1 MPHIRLEYSTNVKE
15 PLSTEEL
22 FSTCHD
28 ILVET
33 INAELVHC
41 QSRAFPCELFHVG
54 EGSKHDAFIYMQI
67 LLLEGR
73 TLTRLQEM
81 GNKILKVLENYFS
94 QSREELHIEIA
105 VHVIEISKHHYFK
118 SVSRK

>member
-15 PLSTEEL
+15 PLSTEDL
-22 FSTCHD
+22 FTTCHD

-33 INAELVHC
+33 IKAELVHC

-54 EGSKHDAFIYMQI
+54 KGSKQDAFIYMQI

-73 TLTRLQEM
+73 DLPRLQEM
-81 GNKILKVLENYFS
+81 GNQVLKALEDFFS
-94 QSREELHIEIA
+94 QSLDELNVEIA

-118 SVSRK
+118 SNSKK